1 MNLNVCSHNLYTS
14 LADLNIDD
22 EEDHKTV
29 TSTSNRMSVDDTPSI
44 HEDEEE
50 EYDEEDDIIHAL
62 FDLEALGRHT
72 ERPAFTRGLLQKI
85 ASDICSILTIQKGL
99 NRERENSFYWKGSN
113 GPSARIWKEVDG
125 ANDVTVNYMTRV
137 EMSSQFQTLFGKEW
151 KRSKLFRALN
161 TNLSQH
167 QLNKLAAPYYLES
180 FRRAPDN
187 THLDAEEMDWW
198 RDRLSHTYNLWENS
212 PSCIQLCHM
221 VRQGAARLR
230 APITKIV
237 CIGIGELDSSPAFY
251 QSAVQH
257 MTAFSFAEALDA
269 FNRTAHPECP
279 PVTIIAQDPCYKAC
293 DRILLQE
300 LTKTQIDFSLSD
312 PETLLSI
319 DANTLVIT
327 AFLPHTVP
335 LMQILADLFVGQL
348 ENGPAMI
355 LGDRIVNPGG
365 RTKWCFRNRDQ
376 PGVAKFLIGGYTL
389 WPTEFVGVDEE
400 LRKDLCCGKKIWEY
414 WLRKMMF
421 CLRRDVVEVKK
432 A

>member
-1 MNLNVCSHNLYTS
+1 MNSNMYSHNLYAL
-14 LADLNIDD
+14 LADLNIDE

-29 TSTSNRMSVDDTPSI
+29 TFTSDRVSVNDTHAI
-44 HEDEEE
+44 HEDEEA
-50 EYDEEDDIIHAL
+50 EYDDEDDIIHAL
-62 FDLEALGRHT
+62 FDLEALGGHAGQPT
-72 ERPAFTRGLLQKI
+72 FTRGLLQKV
-85 ASDICSILTIQKGL
+85 ASDIRSISTIQKGL
-99 NRERENSFYWKGSN
+99 NRERENSLYWKGSN

-137 EMSSQFQTLFGKEW
+137 EMSSQFQTLFGNDW
-151 KRSKLFRALN
+151 KRSKPLRALN

-167 QLNKLAAPYYLES
+167 QLNELAAPYYLES
-180 FRRAPDN
+180 FRRAADN
-187 THLDAEEMDWW
+187 THLDAEKMNWW
-198 RDRLSHTYNLWENS
+198 RDRLCHTQNLWENS
-212 PSCIQLCHM
+212 SSCIQLCRI

-230 APITKIV
+230 APIAKIV
-237 CIGIGELDSSPAFY
+237 CIGLGELDSSPAFY
-251 QSAVQH
+251 QSAIQH

-300 LTKTQIDFSLSD
+300 LTNTLIDFSLSD

-319 DANTLVIT
+319 HANTLVIT

-335 LMQILADLFVGQL
+335 LMQILADLFAG
-348 ENGPAMI
+348 EPEKGPAMI

-376 PGVAKFLIGGYTL
+376 PGVAKFLMGGYTL
-389 WPTEFVGVDEE
+389 WPTEFVGVDGE
-400 LRKDLCCGKKIWEY
+400 LRKDLSGWRKSWEY
-414 WLRKMMF
+414 WLGKMMF
-421 CLRRDVVEVKK
+421 CLRRDGGEVKK